1 MNLCTVFIEREKPV
15 CICVCECV
23 KHIQH
28 SVFPVLIKRN
38 YEMAPGKCQQI
49 LTLDS
54 CHIFPTKKKTIKK
67 KKKKFFVLAVSQ
79 EVKARLLFSVLKVP
93 WQFSQLNIILALRD
107 SRKQILP
114 V

>member
-67 KKKKFFVLAVSQ
+67 KKKVLCACSFSGGESKAFVLRTEGALAVFTAKYHSGPQ
-79 EVKARLLFSVLKVP
+79 G
-93 WQFSQLNIILALRD
+93 Q
-107 SRKQILP
+107 
-114 V
+114 